1 MLLFAPSSKKN
12 HHHVTIIRALSPS
25 SASAMPR
32 LRDDAL
38 AGWWMAYAIL
48 GSSLLAWWWWWWW
61 YRVHHASADGPSE
74 DNNDDATVPRED
86 SVETTNDNISRTTSS
101 FPWEPQ
107 GEVVRVDRVE
117 TKPPLPHHHSTMT
130 NDPEAFLATM
140 TFANNTGLRSPSCP
154 CCQ

>member
-1 MLLFAPSSKKN
+1 MLRPRRRIIIMLLSSSEHYCHHSAP
-12 HHHVTIIRALSPS
+12 
-25 SASAMPR
+25 AMPR

-38 AGWWMAYAIL
+38 ADWWMGYAIL
-48 GSSLLAWWWWWWW
+48 GSSLLAWWW
-61 YRVHHASADGPSE
+61 YRVHHASADGPLK
-74 DNNDDATVPRED
+74 DNNDATVPQED
-86 SVETTNDNISRTTSS
+86 SVETANDNISRTTSS